1 MAENFLYNF
10 VRSHHITKTLFVAYF
25 VVFFAILY
33 FFSFAIFGEKGLME
47 FFALKK
53 AIAGRDIIKQEL
65 SSKVQAKKNMIEG
78 MNPNSLDLDL
88 LDEQSRK
95 VLGYVGKNE
104 VVVYHDEKNA
114 KNGDIQ

>member
-1 MAENFLYNF
+1 
-10 VRSHHITKTLFVAYF
+10 
-25 VVFFAILY
+25 
-33 FFSFAIFGEKGLME
+33 ME